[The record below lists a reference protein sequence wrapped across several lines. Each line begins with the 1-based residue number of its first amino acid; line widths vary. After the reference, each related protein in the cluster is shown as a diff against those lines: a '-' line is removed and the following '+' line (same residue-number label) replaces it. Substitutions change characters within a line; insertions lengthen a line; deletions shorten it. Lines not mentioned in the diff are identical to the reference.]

1 MKNII
6 KIFSMLLLAAAAF
19 VGCKENIDENP
30 IKIHLNKGLIS
41 NLPVGSTQTL
51 VATLEPKDAVATV
64 VWSSSDEN
72 VAVVNEDGEVT
83 GVAPGEAIITAAV
96 DKETATCKVVVTAVK
111 PTKIELNPASAKIE
125 KGTTLKLEVIM
136 TPSNAVASDLTWSSS
151 NSQIASV
158 ADGVVTPVAVGKTTI
173 TAKCN
178 GGELAAVCQ
187 VEVVEEGALSKVF
200 VSQIQVPSSLKL
212 NEGEVATLE
221 VVVLPEDATDKSVTF
236 SSDNTECVTVDSKSG
251 LVKAVKAG
259 DAIVT
264 VTANDGS
271 GISAACAVI
280 VNSKDDNG
288 SELEKVIISVAENA
302 TDIQVGLS
310 LQLTPVY
317 FPAEYKPKSVSW
329 FVSLNNHLASV
340 DQNGLLTGVSA
351 ALDSENNWTSTV
363 VTVNVDGKENS
374 QTIRVIPRQPES
386 IEVDL
391 PAEGSIRV
399 GQEWDFNP
407 RVLPEGLGYGVTCS
421 ISKPGNKF
429 TSDSKLSSDVPGTI
443 SAQFAVSAHENLVYS
458 SYRKNVN
465 LSVLPYW
472 VETLTLSSAEEMEVG
487 CTANKQGSCMDFF
500 R

>member
-259 DAIVT
+259 DTLIT
-264 VTANDGS
+264 FDP
-271 GISAACAVI
+271 
-280 VNSKDDNG
+280 
-288 SELEKVIISVAENA
+288 SEVRKAE
-302 TDIQVGLS
+302 S
-310 LQLTPVY
+310 QLHV
-317 FPAEYKPKSVSW
+317 
-329 FVSLNNHLASV
+329 
-340 DQNGLLTGVSA
+340 Q
-351 ALDSENNWTSTV
+351 
-363 VTVNVDGKENS
+363 
-374 QTIRVIPRQPES
+374 
-386 IEVDL
+386 
-391 PAEGSIRV
+391 
-399 GQEWDFNP
+399 
-407 RVLPEGLGYGVTCS
+407 
-421 ISKPGNKF
+421 
-429 TSDSKLSSDVPGTI
+429 
-443 SAQFAVSAHENLVYS
+443 
-458 SYRKNVN
+458 
-465 LSVLPYW
+465 
-472 VETLTLSSAEEMEVG
+472 
-487 CTANKQGSCMDFF
+487 
-500 R
+500 